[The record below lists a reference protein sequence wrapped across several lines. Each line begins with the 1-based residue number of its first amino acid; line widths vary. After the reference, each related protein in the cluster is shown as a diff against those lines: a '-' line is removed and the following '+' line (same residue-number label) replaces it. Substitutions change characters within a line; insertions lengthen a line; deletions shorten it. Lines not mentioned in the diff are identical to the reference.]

1 MIQSSNNLVLV
12 KPASFGY
19 DEISAKTNTFQSNNN
34 SKELSD
40 LVEKEHFELTKLLD
54 KNNIAFQILNSPKK
68 CLDGIFP
75 NNWVITYIDK
85 TYDLFSMLNPNRRL
99 ERSKENIKF
108 LQNAYS
114 LKNDFSIYEKDN
126 QFLEGTGSLVLDR
139 INKIAYMSVSKR
151 SSIKLATHWANRRG
165 YTLNLFSSYLDDV
178 PIYHTNVVM
187 FIGSNI
193 ACLGSDLIKE
203 NTIEALLKK
212 HHRVITLSKE
222 EVKNFCGNCIEVKDR
237 ENNKIL
243 LMSSRAYS
251 NFSKKNLLEL
261 SSYYPKILHTNLT
274 NIENVGGGSLRC
286 MILELF

>member
-1 MIQSSNNLVLV
+1 MSQSSNNLVLV

-54 KNNIAFQILNSPKK
+54 KNNIAFQILNSPKE

-75 NNWVITYIDK
+75 NNWVITYFDK

-99 ERSKENIKF
+99 ERSKENINF
-108 LQNAYS
+108 LQNAYL
-114 LKNDFSIYEKDN
+114 LKNDFSTYEKDN
-126 QFLEGTGSLVLDR
+126 QYLEGTGSLFLDR
-139 INKIAYMSVSKR
+139 INIIAYMSVSKR
-151 SSIKLATHWANRRG
+151 SSVKLATHWANRRG
-165 YTLNLFSSYLDDV
+165 YTLNLFRSYLDDV

-212 HHRVITLSKE
+212 HHRVITLSE
-222 EVKNFCGNCIEVKDR
+222 DEVKNFCGNCIEVRDK

-243 LMSSRAYS
+243 LMSSRAYKS
-251 NFSKKNLLEL
+251 FTKKNLIQL
-261 SSYYPKILHTNLT
+261 SSFYPKILHTDLT
-274 NIENVGGGSLRC
+274 NTENIGGGSLRC